1 MNSNVARDDVGEG
14 KYNKEKQVFVL
25 TVQVSWWA
33 LTMTVSGGSSG
44 SLEKTAS
51 LQHILSFT
59 TRL

>member
-14 KYNKEKQVFVL
+14 KYNKEKQVLVL

-33 LTMTVSGGSSG
+33 LTMTVSGGSG